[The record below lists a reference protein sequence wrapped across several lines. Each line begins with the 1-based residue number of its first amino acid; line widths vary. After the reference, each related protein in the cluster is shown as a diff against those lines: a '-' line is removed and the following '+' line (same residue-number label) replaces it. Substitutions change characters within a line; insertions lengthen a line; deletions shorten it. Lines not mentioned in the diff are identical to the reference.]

1 MDSWARIFALGLRVP
16 VSTNSEP
23 VLAGFSRVQSLSF
36 VLDFGVE
43 FCNNIPFLVDYR
55 HNEATRMP
63 HIETTDLSFIAD
75 RVQPQTWTLF
85 QVLRTRMRQMKG
97 VTMKVQYEKHT
108 REPIPAFFYGSRQL
122 FHVHARGEEISA
134 TLHADQKAR
143 TKIVEDQSIDW
154 RARDQV
160 KKRTWAAFTLR
171 SSKDLV
177 PFMELVRAKYDMINQ
192 EASGKQEE
200 QRPVAF

>member
-1 MDSWARIFALGLRVP
+1 
-16 VSTNSEP
+16 
-23 VLAGFSRVQSLSF
+23 
-36 VLDFGVE
+36 
-43 FCNNIPFLVDYR
+43 
-55 HNEATRMP
+55 MP

-154 RARDQV
+154 RTRDQV
-160 KKRTWAAFTLR
+160 KKTHMDSVYPSIVEGPSSVHGAREGKIRHDQPRGLGQTGRAAPC
-171 SSKDLV
+171 SILV
-177 PFMELVRAKYDMINQ
+177 VPSDPALELMPAQ
-192 EASGKQEE
+192 
-200 QRPVAF
+200 

>member
-1 MDSWARIFALGLRVP
+1 
-16 VSTNSEP
+16 
-23 VLAGFSRVQSLSF
+23 
-36 VLDFGVE
+36 
-43 FCNNIPFLVDYR
+43 
-55 HNEATRMP
+55 MP

-108 REPIPAFFYGSRQL
+108 REPIPAFFYCSRQL

-143 TKIVEDQSIDW
+143 TKIAEDQSIDW

-192 EASGKQEE
+192 EASACSHQIQSYEVGDAGPIGRKTVSSTISSAKPGIRILWSDRSGRAPNPKRSVFSPSSE
-200 QRPVAF
+200 P

>member
-1 MDSWARIFALGLRVP
+1 M
-16 VSTNSEP
+16 
-23 VLAGFSRVQSLSF
+23 SF

-154 RARDQV
+154 RTRDQV

-177 PFMELVRAKYDMINQ
+177 PFMELVKAKYDMINQ

>member
-1 MDSWARIFALGLRVP
+1 
-16 VSTNSEP
+16 
-23 VLAGFSRVQSLSF
+23 
-36 VLDFGVE
+36 
-43 FCNNIPFLVDYR
+43 
-55 HNEATRMP
+55 MP
-63 HIETTDLSFIAD
+63 HIETIDLSFIAD

-143 TKIVEDQSIDW
+143 TRIVEDQSIDW
-154 RARDQV
+154 RTRDQV

-192 EASGKQEE
+192 ESTGKQEE
-200 QRPVAF
+200 QRPAAF